1 MTYRGVIVKKF
12 LVAAFAFAIALV
24 SVSFAAS
31 PYFFKGYAHVNGSLA
46 PNGTIVE
53 VFLNGTGTVLGS
65 AIVGEGSLGG
75 TPQGWYTVGFEG
87 NSENIVSFRV
97 NNLTLISANGTNVT
111 AQTLGSSVIH
121 ENFNLS
127 VNKSSNGA
135 ACLYAIGCSSGFC
148 TDSYCCNS
156 ACGGASEDCNVA
168 GALGTCTSTAS
179 TSTSTGS
186 SGGGS
191 SGGGGG
197 AESTTSETIT
207 LPSVGA
213 GSVAVVDISSSVSA
227 NIGIEEI
234 QFNSA
239 VSASN
244 VQVTVKETTR
254 SAAGV
259 TAAISSS
266 EGAVYKYLEIT
277 KTNIQDASIS
287 SAKISFK
294 VPKTWLTANDID
306 KSTVTL
312 NRFSNNAWSSLPTT
326 ITTEDAN
333 YVYYSATSAGFSVF
347 AITGKKV
354 SAEPAPEQPPVQP
367 EQPAQP
373 GQPTTQE
380 PPPSQ
385 TPASDMNYVYLGILA
400 VLIIGAV
407 AYFVMKRP
415 KNHYAYH
422 SS

>member
-1 MTYRGVIVKKF
+1 MKKF
-12 LVAAFAFAIALV
+12 YVLPFVLLMLA

-31 PYFFKGYAHVNGSLA
+31 PYFYSGYVLVNYALA
-46 PNGTIVE
+46 DNGTIVE
-53 VFLNGTGTVLGS
+53 VFLNGSSTPLSSVV
-65 AIVGEGSLGG
+65 VGNGQLGG
-75 TPQGWYTVGFEG
+75 TPQGWYTIGFEVNAG
-87 NSENIVSFRV
+87 DVILFKVDNQSLLAANGSNTSVQTIVSG
-97 NNLTLISANGTNVT
+97 NIITTG
-111 AQTLGSSVIH
+111 
-121 ENFNLS
+121 FNLS
-127 VNKSSNGA
+127 VNKSSNGVSCITTV
-135 ACLYAIGCSSGFC
+135 ACTSGFC
-148 TDSYCCNS
+148 TDGYCCNS

-168 GALGTCTSTAS
+168 GSIGTCTSTA
-179 TSTSTGS
+179 S

-197 AESTTSETIT
+197 SSGGGGGGGGAVLTTSETVT
-207 LPSVGA
+207 LSSIGA
-213 GSVAVVDISSSVSA
+213 GSTAIVDISSSVSA

-244 VQVTVKETTR
+244 VQVTVKETTQ

-259 TAAISSS
+259 SAAISSL
-266 EGAVYKYLEIT
+266 EGSVYKYLEIT
-277 KTNIQDASIS
+277 KTNIQDSGIS

-294 VPKTWLTANDID
+294 VPKSWLTANDID

-312 NRFSNNAWSSLPTT
+312 NRFSNSAWSSLPTT